1 MRIRIHNTGCSSE
14 CPPFFLSVSVREI
27 ENIRRGPTFGDFGT
41 EASMQDVTVE
51 DYRVQEYRLPSPPP
65 FKCNV
70 LRESLS
76 VDSQNILCA
85 TLKRRGSLVISVYLW
100 VRSIDGCF
108 CARWCCLAACVRS
121 SLLPGDQ
128 RVCPRS
134 IRLPWT

>member
-1 MRIRIHNTGCSSE
+1 MMDPEGPETCGSGSTTLVAAVSVHR
-14 CPPFFLSVSVREI
+14 FFLSVSVREI
-27 ENIRRGPTFGDFGT
+27 DNIRRGPTFGDFGT

-85 TLKRRGSLVISVYLW
+85 TLKRRGSWVISVYLW
-100 VRSIDGCF
+100 SVVSVNID
-108 CARWCCLAACVRS
+108 
-121 SLLPGDQ
+121 
-128 RVCPRS
+128 
-134 IRLPWT
+134 

>member
-51 DYRVQEYRLPSPPP
+51 DYKVQEYRLPSPPP

-85 TLKRRGSLVISVYLW
+85 TLKRRGSWVISVYLW
-100 VRSIDGCF
+100 SVVSVNID
-108 CARWCCLAACVRS
+108 
-121 SLLPGDQ
+121 
-128 RVCPRS
+128 
-134 IRLPWT
+134 